1 MVIQR
6 HDLNRL
12 PPSHTQLKPQA
23 KKMLSQRIKNKFNDL
38 YMVKNYRKILPYVK
52 PYWVRALI
60 AVLITIPIGS
70 MDAVIAWSLKP
81 YMDVVML
88 EQRATT
94 TQAALIPVLIIV
106 FSSLQSLLNYTA
118 TYLNT
123 WVGQKIAQGVK
134 IDLFDKLMH
143 YNAAFFD
150 KMNSGDVLFRF
161 NNDVDMACS
170 GLLSNLKLFTTRVFS
185 SISLIA
191 VLFYNSWQLAIVAV
205 IVLAGALYPLTTV
218 KRKIKS
224 VMDKTIFSGAAVM
237 THYNETFNGNR
248 IVTSY
253 NLYDYQNQRFQE
265 TLRSVFKLGMKMIQ
279 RTGMM
284 SPLMHFIVSLG
295 IAAVIWLGSYLIVTK
310 QISPGNFVS
319 FITALI
325 MLYNPIKSIG
335 NNFNSVQMALMA
347 MERVFGLLET
357 VPIIHNKPD
366 AKKLEKVKKTIE
378 YKDVCFEYNPNKPIL
393 KNINL
398 KITCGQTIA
407 FVGNSGGGKTTLV
420 NLLPRFYDLKSGQV
434 LIDGQDIRDLELN
447 SLRDKIAIVFQDNF
461 LFAGTIKEN
470 ILLGRTDISDEKL
483 NNAIKCACLEEFINS
498 LDNGLDTQIGER
510 GVLLS
515 GGQKQRIAI
524 ARAFIKDAPIVI
536 LDEATSALDNK
547 SEAVVQQAIDN
558 LMKDRTVFIIAHRL
572 STVRN
577 ADKIVVV
584 NYGEIVETGTHEELL
599 ANDNSVYGALYKTQ
613 IK

>member
-1 MVIQR
+1 MTIN
-6 HDLNRL
+6 LC
-12 PPSHTQLKPQA
+12 
-23 KKMLSQRIKNKFNDL
+23 NKFNDL
-38 YMVKNYRKILPYVK
+38 YIVKNYRKILPYVK

-94 TQAALIPVLIIV
+94 AQAALIPLLIII

-185 SISLIA
+185 SISLIV

-205 IVLAGALYPLTTV
+205 VVLAGALYPLTTV

-224 VMDKTIFSGAAVM
+224 VMDKTIFSGSRVM

-253 NLYDYQNQRFQE
+253 NLYDYQNQRFRE
-265 TLRSVFKLGMKMIQ
+265 TLHSVFKLGMKMIQ

-295 IAAVIWLGSYLIVTK
+295 IASVIWLGSYLIVTK
-310 QISPGNFVS
+310 HHPRKLC
-319 FITALI
+319 FIYYGINYAL
-325 MLYNPIKSIG
+325 
-335 NNFNSVQMALMA
+335 Q
-347 MERVFGLLET
+347 
-357 VPIIHNKPD
+357 PD
-366 AKKLEKVKKTIE
+366 
-378 YKDVCFEYNPNKPIL
+378 
-393 KNINL
+393 
-398 KITCGQTIA
+398 
-407 FVGNSGGGKTTLV
+407 
-420 NLLPRFYDLKSGQV
+420 
-434 LIDGQDIRDLELN
+434 
-447 SLRDKIAIVFQDNF
+447 
-461 LFAGTIKEN
+461 
-470 ILLGRTDISDEKL
+470 
-483 NNAIKCACLEEFINS
+483 
-498 LDNGLDTQIGER
+498 
-510 GVLLS
+510 
-515 GGQKQRIAI
+515 
-524 ARAFIKDAPIVI
+524 
-536 LDEATSALDNK
+536 
-547 SEAVVQQAIDN
+547 
-558 LMKDRTVFIIAHRL
+558 
-572 STVRN
+572 
-577 ADKIVVV
+577 
-584 NYGEIVETGTHEELL
+584 
-599 ANDNSVYGALYKTQ
+599 
-613 IK
+613 

>member
-1 MVIQR
+1 MTINLR
-6 HDLNRL
+6 D
-12 PPSHTQLKPQA
+12 
-23 KKMLSQRIKNKFNDL
+23 KFNDL

-88 EQRATT
+88 EQQATT
-94 TQAALIPVLIIV
+94 AQTMLIPVLIIV
-106 FSSLQSLLNYTA
+106 FSSLQSLFNYTA
-118 TYLNT
+118 TYMNT

-143 YNAAFFD
+143 YNAGYFD
-150 KMNSGDVLFRF
+150 KLNSGDVLFRF

-191 VLFYNSWQLAIVAV
+191 VLFYNSWQLALVAV
-205 IVLAGALYPLTTV
+205 AVLVGALYPLTTV
-218 KRKIKS
+218 RRKIKS
-224 VMDKTIFSGAAVM
+224 VMDKTIFSGSRVM

-253 NLYDYQNQRFQE
+253 NLYDYQNARFKE
-265 TLRSVFKLGMKMIQ
+265 TLRSVFKLGMKMVQ

-295 IAAVIWLGSYLIVTK
+295 IAAVIWLGSYLIVTH
-310 QISPGNFVS
+310 QITPGNFVS

-347 MERVFGLLET
+347 MERVFKLLET
-357 VPIIHNKPD
+357 IPVIHNKPD
-366 AKKLEKVKKTIE
+366 AKKLEKVKKAIE

-420 NLLPRFYDLKSGQV
+420 NLLPRFYDIKSGQI

-461 LFAGTIKEN
+461 LFSGTIREN
-470 ILLGRTDISDEKL
+470 ILLGRTDVSEEKL
-483 NNAIKCACLEEFINS
+483 KSAIKCACLEEFINS
-498 LDNGLDTQIGER
+498 LDKGLDTQIGER

-584 NYGEIVETGTHEELL
+584 NYGEIVEMGTHEELL